1 MKNFFRLVASLS
13 SVGLVAG
20 SAVAAEPD
28 VIQAGFHHEEGF
40 FIDVTNVPD
49 TYLILMRGTEPQ
61 LANTPVAAMLPESE
75 DEIVRLSDAEIFSR
89 SFYTIHRFP
98 TSDPADS
105 DGDGIDDLFELQY
118 PLLLNAVS
126 SADALEDGDGDGE
139 SNLAEYLAGTD
150 PAEVRESTVAF
161 TTSDN
166 IDIQGDLRLPAARIG
181 TKLPAVILIHQGF
194 RSRAEWT
201 PYDEAFSDAGYATL
215 AYDIRGHGGSGGSFS
230 SADFDNPNT
239 TPKDLQAAIAY
250 LNARDEIDS
259 ARIGIVGAS
268 VGGNLACVASQKR
281 WVKTAVNLS
290 GKTSAVRN
298 LAAEPTLDLIS
309 MFQISSA
316 GDGGG
321 QRATWANELYG
332 FTSEPRLVEVV
343 AGSSGHGVAIFQSDP
358 GLLDRIVDW
367 LGATL

>member
-1 MKNFFRLVASLS
+1 MKNFLRLVATLTTT
-13 SVGLVAG
+13 GLIAG
-20 SAVAAEPD
+20 TAVASEFG
-28 VIQAGFHHEEGF
+28 VIQVGFLHEEGF
-40 FIDVTNVPD
+40 FVDVPNSPD
-49 TYLILMRGTEPQ
+49 TYLVLKRGTAPQ
-61 LANTPVAAMLPESE
+61 LANTPVAVVLPDRE
-75 DEIVRLSDAEIFSR
+75 DVSVRLSDTQIFSR
-89 SFYTIHRFP
+89 SFYTVYRFP
-98 TSDPADS
+98 TSNPADS

-118 PLLLNAVS
+118 PLLLDAVN
-126 SADALEDGDGDGE
+126 SADASEDADGDGE
-139 SNLAEYLAGTD
+139 SNLAEYLAETD
-150 PAEVRESTVAF
+150 PAEVRESTVSF

-166 IDIQGDLRLPAARIG
+166 IDIQGTLRLPAARIG
-181 TKLPAVILIHQGF
+181 TKLPTVILIHQGF

-201 PYDEAFSDAGYATL
+201 PYDDAFSDAGYVTL

-230 SADFDNPNT
+230 SSDFDNPNT
-239 TPKDLQAAIAY
+239 SPKDLQAAIAY
-250 LNARDEIDS
+250 LKARVDIDP

-298 LAAEPTLDLIS
+298 LAAEPNLDLTS
-309 MFQISSA
+309 MFQISSS

-343 AGSSGHGVAIFQSDP
+343 PGSSAHGVAIFQSDP
-358 GLLDRIVDW
+358 SLLDRIVDW
-367 LGATL
+367 LGETL